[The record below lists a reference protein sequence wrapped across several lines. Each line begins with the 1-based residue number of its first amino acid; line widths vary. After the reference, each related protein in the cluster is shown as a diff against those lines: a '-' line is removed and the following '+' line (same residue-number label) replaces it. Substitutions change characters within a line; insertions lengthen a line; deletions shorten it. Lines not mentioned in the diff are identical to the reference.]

1 MTLLAVILILVP
13 TILLLYAYVGYPVL
27 MWLLTRHR
35 GLGLAQADPEVW
47 PEITITVPC
56 YNEERVIAATL
67 DSLLELEYPAERRHI
82 LVVSDASTDRTDEI
96 VRGYASRGVH
106 LVRLPVRGGKTVAE
120 NTAGRHII
128 GDIVVS
134 TDATIRIAPDGLKK
148 LIRVFQDPRIGVA
161 SGRDQSVS
169 RADQESNQAE
179 SGYVSYEMWVRSLET
194 RRGSIIG
201 ASGCFYAIRRHLYS
215 VLFPNALSRDFA
227 SALLAVENGYRAV
240 SVDEAVC
247 LVPRTRS
254 LRAEYRRKV
263 RTMARG
269 LETLWYKR
277 RAIWRSGGWF
287 AFGLLSHK
295 LARWLV
301 FLLQPLGL
309 VGLGILAVQSGWAA
323 GLLAAVV
330 ICIALGVIALTLPEG
345 TRVPRSLAIFGFV
358 LGAQVAGLVA
368 WKEALSRELNPIWEP
383 TRRG

>member
-1 MTLLAVILILVP
+1 MITVGLLLLLIP
-13 TILLLYAYVGYPVL
+13 AGLLLYAYLGYPVA

-35 GLGLAQADPEVW
+35 GLGLPTNDPPEW
-47 PEITITVPC
+47 PEITLTVPA
-56 YNEERVIAATL
+56 YNEERAIAATL
-67 DSLLELEYPAERRHI
+67 DSLLLLDYPSERRHI

-96 VRGYASRGVH
+96 VRGYADRGVN

-120 NTAGRHII
+120 NTAGRHLI

-134 TDATIRIAPDGLKK
+134 TDATIRIHPTALKK
-148 LIRVFQDPRIGVA
+148 LVRVFQDPRIGVA
-161 SGRDQSVS
+161 SGRDRSVS

-194 RRGSIIG
+194 RRGSIVG

-215 VLFPNALSRDFA
+215 VLFPDALSRDFA

-240 SVDEAVC
+240 SVHEAVC

-254 LRAEYRRKV
+254 LQAEYRRKV

-277 RAIWRSGGWF
+277 RAIGKAGGMF
-287 AFGLLSHK
+287 AFQLLSHK

-301 FLLQPLGL
+301 FITEPGALIGL
-309 VGLGILAVQSGWAA
+309 AILATQWAWAA
-323 GLLAAVV
+323 GLLVGVVLGILIGAA
-330 ICIALGVIALTLPEG
+330 AMFWPES
-345 TRVPRSLAIFGFV
+345 RKVPGPVSFFGFI
-358 LGAQVAGLVA
+358 LGAQVAGFVA
-368 WKEALSRELNPIWEP
+368 WTEVFRRELNPTWEP

>member
-1 MTLLAVILILVP
+1 MITVGLLLLLIPVG
-13 TILLLYAYVGYPVL
+13 LLLYAYLGYPVT

-35 GLGLAQADPEVW
+35 GLGLPTNDPPEW
-47 PEITITVPC
+47 PEITLTVPA
-56 YNEERVIAATL
+56 YNEERAIAATL
-67 DSLLELEYPAERRHI
+67 DSLLELDYPSERRHI

-96 VRGYASRGVH
+96 VRGYAGRGVR

-120 NTAGRHII
+120 NTAGRHLI

-134 TDATIRIAPDGLKK
+134 TDATIRIHPSALKK
-148 LIRVFQDPRIGVA
+148 LVRVFQDPRIGVA
-161 SGRDQSVS
+161 SGRDRSVS

-194 RRGSIIG
+194 RRGSIVG

-215 VLFPNALSRDFA
+215 VVFPDALSRDFA

-240 SVDEAVC
+240 SVHEAVC

-254 LRAEYRRKV
+254 LQAEYRRKV

-277 RAIWRSGGWF
+277 RAVGRAGSMF
-287 AFGLLSHK
+287 AFQLLSHK

-301 FLLQPLGL
+301 FLTEPGALLGL
-309 VGLGILAVQSGWAA
+309 AILATRWAWAA
-323 GLLAAVV
+323 GLLAV
-330 ICIALGVIALTLPEG
+330 ALLGILVGAAALFWPESRKIPG
-345 TRVPRSLAIFGFV
+345 PLAFFGFI
-358 LGAQVAGLVA
+358 LGAQVAGFVA
-368 WKEALSRELNPIWEP
+368 WTDVFRRELNPTWEP